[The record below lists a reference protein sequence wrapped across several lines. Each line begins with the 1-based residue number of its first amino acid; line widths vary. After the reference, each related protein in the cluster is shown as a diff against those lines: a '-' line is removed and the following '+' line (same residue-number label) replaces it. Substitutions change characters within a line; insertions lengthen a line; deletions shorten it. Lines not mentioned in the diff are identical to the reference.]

1 VAPPADEDFIMK
13 TRSVVGVLVGG
24 VVDIVATNIFA
35 LPVVMYV
42 MSRDHLI
49 GAGAGATQTLVRTI
63 TSDPSL
69 IATTMVLGSLA
80 SVLGGYTAAWIAGR
94 SHLLIGALSAYL
106 CTVFGIVSLFHD
118 TAGASLLQHLGG
130 FVLSPA
136 LGLLGG
142 YLRLLQMR
150 RVARA

>member
-1 VAPPADEDFIMK
+1 MK

-24 VVDIVATNIFA
+24 VVDIVATNIFT
-35 LPVVMYV
+35 LPVVVYV
-42 MSRDHLI
+42 VFRDHPV
-49 GAGAGATQTLVRTI
+49 GSGATQTMVRTI
-63 TSDPSL
+63 SSDPSL
-69 IATTMVLGSLA
+69 VATTMVLGALA
-80 SVLGGYTAAWIAGR
+80 SVIGGYTAAWIAGR
-94 SHLLIGALSAYL
+94 SPLLIGALSAYL

-142 YLRLLQMR
+142 YLRSLQTR
-150 RVARA
+150 SVARA

>member
-1 VAPPADEDFIMK
+1 MK
-13 TRSVVGVLVGG
+13 VRSIVGVLVGG
-24 VVDIVATNIFA
+24 VVDIVATNVFA

-42 MSRDHLI
+42 MFRDHLI
-49 GAGAGATQTLVRTI
+49 GAGAAQTLARTI

-69 IATTMVLGSLA
+69 VATTMVLGAVA
-80 SVLGGYTAAWIAGR
+80 SVLGGYMAAWIAGR

-106 CTVFGIVSLFHD
+106 CTAFGIMSLFHD

-130 FVLSPA
+130 FMLSPA
-136 LGLLGG
+136 LGLFGG
-142 YLRLLQMR
+142 YLRLLQTRR